1 MASDSHQRAYEE
13 ENPMKAPI
21 RRLLT
26 SFTVV
31 LLLLIG
37 VTTASASAGTGE
49 EIDTLSTDDVLNR
62 SESPLS
68 GGGKWTALSWASG
81 AGADTALGWAPAAAS
96 PAVNGA
102 FWNPSANDGR
112 YGNAAALTM
121 QVAPAAAGNY
131 VSLWLDMPSPG
142 SAKSGYQLR
151 WALNADLSTYTVKL
165 SRWTAGSEA
174 VLASNPS
181 VSIPAG
187 TTLAIADTG
196 AAVSAW
202 RRQGGVLTSL
212 LSAGDATYANGFAGI
227 EGSGTASRS
236 VSFKA
241 GPLLGAAASGTP
253 LLDNLERSE
262 VPLAT
267 GKWSRTS
274 WASEIGGAWMSGYRG
289 YGSSGGLAGAFW
301 NQAVFNDRGGA
312 AITAATVGTGATPAG
327 EYLSLWLD
335 MPSPGSARSGY
346 EARFT
351 GTNGTATAYQ
361 VELSRW
367 VAGARTV
374 LASKAGYSLPVGTT
388 MALSESG
395 GGVVLWTGAGAVLAP
410 LLSSTDTTYS
420 SGYAGLE
427 VNGGAATVYNF
438 RAGDFGAGV
447 DTTPPNTTISTGPSG
462 SVLAQNVS
470 FSLSSSESNG
480 TFECAL
486 DEDPYA
492 ACASPKAYPS
502 IGLGRHMF
510 RARAI
515 DAAGNVDPT
524 PVERGFAV
532 VSPPSVT
539 AAAADP
545 VKSTRAT
552 LNALV
557 NPNSFATT
565 YLFEWGTSTSYG
577 NTVPAVAQSIG
588 SGARP
593 VEISETLTGLNPNTE
608 YHFRLSATNGNG
620 TAKGADRAFVTPAAP
635 QVTTVAATDLSA
647 EAATLGA
654 KVNPHSSP
662 TTYYF
667 EYGSTSAYGSKVPL
681 TPKSAGSGSA
691 EASFAEAVS
700 GLTEGSEYHF
710 RAVARN
716 EVGTTYGADETFTTP
731 LLPDADTV
739 GANEVTANEAV
750 LMATVNPNGKPTTY
764 KFQYGPTTDYG
775 STVPAIG
782 EETETGDQPVE
793 AEEGVSFLEP
803 ETTYHYRVVA
813 TSSAG
818 TVVGPDQTLVTQ
830 ARTETVAQET
840 QREHEEATGVPVPG
854 DFVNLHWSG
863 DTPRFATEATME
875 MVRGSGAKMLRMG
888 VGRRSDTFDWI
899 FRRAAN
905 KGITLLP
912 GLGGGRME
920 NENSAGIRPAWRD
933 FVRDVVKAYGRGGEF
948 WQTVDAGS
956 RRAPQYWEVWN
967 EENYGSNGDAN
978 GNPNPEAYGDL
989 LEETANVIHEV
1000 DPQAK
1005 ILVGGLLTI
1014 GKKGNVPKMP
1024 VGEFIRRMGHAGA
1037 YDALGLHPYV
1047 FKDDEDNAPTD
1058 EGDVQEVTDAVR
1070 RNIQEARAALNDK
1083 GGAAK
1088 KIWVNEI
1095 GWPVKGPITPND
1107 GSHVPVSEDIQ
1118 RDLLNSTFN
1127 MIKANHSAER
1137 FNIENVFYY
1146 NIQDYE
1152 ESDPNI
1158 DHNTWDYRSG
1168 LREELRP
1175 YESGHYRKSWYAFQN
1190 QAGFTGTYPKPS
1202 RNDHEL
1208 RNERPRKLTEF
1219 TKMNAYGSPTDYWV
1233 KYGPGWNSNSYGNFT
1248 QAQSFGD
1255 RVEEADVTKESV
1267 VAGLQPATKYHYAVV
1282 SENDAGQKTETPD
1295 MQFETP
1301 PSSSTSNNIERV
1313 LHGQPGWVWVEGW
1326 VKEGDILGTLPGLS
1340 NVHVHVKLFRNGQFE
1355 RLVDVM
1361 TDANGHYDS
1370 GYIQVGKGDWETRT
1384 DFPGGG
1390 DWDPS
1395 SSSTKTFKVQDGVL
1409 IRARHSDLCMDVEGG
1424 WYADGVR
1431 VMHGSCNGNANQVFT
1446 LRPKGSGE
1454 YLEVIARH
1462 SGKCLDVAWASQ
1474 NDGEQ
1479 IVQHGCNGGSNE
1491 AFREAWWADTPYTSY
1506 VAQHSGKCL
1515 DVTGGSFGWVPIQ
1528 QWSCNGS
1535 LQQRYRLQP
1544 VESGPI
1550 PTETSIEIDQVLH
1563 GSPGSVSFHGYLKA
1577 GPYSM
1582 ANRVVQVE
1590 FDNAAVGG
1598 WSTMFSAPA
1607 TVNSGGYYEWRDY
1620 GVSPGYYNIRA
1631 HFVGNSE
1638 FGESYSPNTHN
1649 RTVKRGYQFVNR
1661 YSGKCLSLSEN
1672 RNVNGQRFLQ
1682 WDCGA
1687 PVNGNGQIFSFWEPE
1702 GGGWYQIRINGTNRC
1717 LDVINVSGSD
1727 GAGLQLWDCLGGGQ
1741 TNQHWRREPLASQP
1755 GWYGLMPRHVFPNK
1769 CMDAL
1774 GWATNNGSLVGQW
1787 QCHWGANQQWDL
1799 RGVIDP

>member
-1 MASDSHQRAYEE
+1 
-13 ENPMKAPI
+13 MKAPI
-21 RRLLT
+21 RLLLA
-26 SFTVV
+26 SFSLV
-31 LLLLIG
+31 LLLLMG
-37 VTTASASAGTGE
+37 VTTASAAAGTGE
-49 EIDTLSTDDVLNR
+49 EIDVLPTADALNR

-68 GGGKWTALSWASG
+68 GGGKWTTLNWASG
-81 AGADTALGWAPAAAS
+81 AGTDTTSGWGPSGAF

-102 FWNPSANDGR
+102 FWNPRAVDGR
-112 YGNAAALTM
+112 YGDAAALTM
-121 QVAPAAAGNY
+121 QVSPTASANY
-131 VSLWLDMPSPG
+131 VSIWLNMPSPG

-151 WALNADLSTYTVKL
+151 CSLNADLSTYTVKL
-165 SRWTAGSEA
+165 SKWAAGAET
-174 VLASNPS
+174 VLASNAS
-181 VSIPAG
+181 VSIAAG
-187 TTLAIADTG
+187 TTLAISDTG
-196 AAVSAW
+196 GTVSAW
-202 RRQGGVLTSL
+202 RRQNGVLSAL
-212 LSAGDATYANGFAGI
+212 LSANDATYANGFAGI
-227 EGSGTASRS
+227 EASGIASRS
-236 VSFKA
+236 LGFKA
-241 GPLLGAAASGTP
+241 GPLLGAAGPGTP
-253 LLDNLERSE
+253 LLDSLERSE

-267 GKWSRTS
+267 GKWTKTG
-274 WASEIGGAWMSGYRG
+274 WTSEIGGTWLGTYRG

-301 NQAVFNDRGGA
+301 NQASFSDGGGA
-312 AITAATVGTGATPAG
+312 TISAATVGTGAPSAG
-327 EYLSLWLD
+327 QYLGLWLN
-335 MPSPGSARSGY
+335 MPSPGSTRSGY

-361 VELSRW
+361 VELSKW
-367 VAGARTV
+367 TAGTRTV
-374 LASKAGYSLPVGTT
+374 LATKSGYSLSVGTT
-388 MALSESG
+388 MALTESG
-395 GGVVLWTGAGAVLAP
+395 GSVVLWTGVAGVLTP
-410 LLSSTDTTYS
+410 LLSTTDTAYS
-420 SGYAGLE
+420 GGYAGLE
-427 VNGGAATVYNF
+427 VNGPAGTLYNF

-447 DTTPPNTTISTGPSG
+447 DTTAPNTTISIGPSG

-470 FSLSSSESNG
+470 FFFASSESNG

-486 DEDPYA
+486 DENPYA
-492 ACASPKAYPS
+492 ACASPKAYPTV
-502 IGLGRHMF
+502 GLGRHMF

-515 DAAGNVDPT
+515 DQAGNVDPT
-524 PVERGFAV
+524 PIERSFTV
-532 VSPPSVT
+532 VSPPTVT
-539 AAAADP
+539 MVEAAP

-552 LNALV
+552 LSALV
-557 NPNSFATT
+557 NPNSSATT
-565 YLFEWGTSTSYG
+565 YQFEWGTTTSYG
-577 NTVPAVAQSIG
+577 NTAPAAAQLIG
-588 SGARP
+588 SGGRA
-593 VEISETLTGLNPNTE
+593 VEIGDTIVGLAPNTE
-608 YHFRLSATNGNG
+608 YHFRISATNAIG
-620 TAKGADRAFVTPAAP
+620 TTKSADKTFVTPDAP
-635 QVTTVAATDLSA
+635 LAATTAAADVKA
-647 EAATLGA
+647 DAATLGA
-654 KVNPHSSP
+654 TVNPHGAP

-667 EYGSTSAYGSKVPL
+667 EYGHTIAYGNKAPL
-681 TPKSAGSGSA
+681 TPKSAGSGGA
-691 EASFAEAVS
+691 DASVSETIS
-700 GLTEGSEYHF
+700 GLSEGSEYHF
-710 RAVARN
+710 RVVARN
-716 EVGTTYGADETFTTP
+716 EVGTTYGADKSFTTP
-731 LLPDADTV
+731 FLPDADTES
-739 GANEVTANEAV
+739 ANEVTANEAV
-750 LMATVNPNGKPTTY
+750 LMATVDPNGEPTSY
-764 KFQYGPTTDYG
+764 KFQYGTTTDYG
-775 STVPAIG
+775 NTVPAVG
-782 EETETGDQPVE
+782 EETETGGQPVE
-793 AEEGVSFLEP
+793 AEEGIAFLAP

-818 TVVGPDQTLVTQ
+818 TVVGSDQTLVTM
-830 ARTETVAQET
+830 ARTQTAAQET
-840 QREHEEATGVPVPG
+840 QREQEEATGVPVPS
-854 DFVNLHWSG
+854 DFVNIHWSG
-863 DTPRFATEATME
+863 DTPRFASEAVME

-888 VGRRSDTFDWI
+888 VGRRSETYDWI

-912 GLGGGRME
+912 GLGGGKME
-920 NENSAGIRPAWRD
+920 NENSAGIRPEWRA

-956 RRAPQYWEVWN
+956 RRPPQYWEVWN
-967 EENYGSNGDAN
+967 EENYGNNGDAN

-1014 GKKGNVPKMP
+1014 GKKGAVPKMP
-1024 VGEFIRRMGHAGA
+1024 VGEFIRRMGHSGA

-1047 FKDDEDNAPTD
+1047 FKDDEGNAPTD
-1058 EGDVQEVTDAVR
+1058 DGDVKEVTAGVR

-1083 GGAAK
+1083 GGSAK

-1118 RDLLNSTFN
+1118 RDLLNSAFN

-1146 NIQDYE
+1146 NVQDYE

-1158 DHNTWDYRSG
+1158 DHHTWDYRSG
-1168 LREELRP
+1168 LREELKP

-1208 RNERPRKLTEF
+1208 RNERPRKLIEF
-1219 TKMNAYGSPTDYWV
+1219 AKMNAYGSPTEYWI
-1233 KYGPGWNSNSYGNFT
+1233 KYGPGWNTSSYGNFT

-1255 RVEEADVTKESV
+1255 QVQEADLTKESV
-1267 VAGLQPATKYHYAVV
+1267 VTGLQPATKYHYAVV
-1282 SENDAGQKTETPD
+1282 SENDAGQKTETAD

-1326 VKEGDILGTLPGLS
+1326 VKEGDIQGTLPGLS

-1355 RLVDVM
+1355 KLVDVM
-1361 TDANGHYDS
+1361 TDANGHYES
-1370 GYIQVGKGDWETRT
+1370 GYIQAGKGDWETRT

-1409 IRARHSDLCMDVEGG
+1409 IKPRHSDLCMDVEGG
-1424 WYADGVR
+1424 WFADGVR
-1431 VMHGSCNGNANQVFT
+1431 VMQGGCHGEANQVFT

-1454 YLEVIARH
+1454 YLEIIARH
-1462 SGKCLDVAWASQ
+1462 SGKCLDVGWASQ

-1515 DVTGGSFGWVPIQ
+1515 DVAGASLGWAPIQ
-1528 QWSCNGS
+1528 QWTCNGV
-1535 LQQRYRLQP
+1535 LQQRFRLVP

-1550 PTETSIEIDQVLH
+1550 PTETTLNIDQVLH
-1563 GSPGSVSFHGYLKA
+1563 GSPGSISFHGYLKA

-1607 TVNSGGYYEWRDY
+1607 TVNSEGYFEWRDY
-1620 GVSPGYYNIRA
+1620 GLSPGYYDIRA

-1638 FGESYSPNTHN
+1638 FKESFSPGGVQN
-1649 RTVKRGYQFVNR
+1649 RTVKRGYQIVNR

-1682 WDCGA
+1682 WDCGGA
-1687 PVNGNGQIFSFWEPE
+1687 VNGNGQIFSFWEPQ

-1717 LDVINVSGSD
+1717 LDVVNVSGSD

-1769 CMDAL
+1769 CMDVL
-1774 GWATNNGSLVGQW
+1774 GSATNNGATVVQW